1 MERYELD
8 RYMLFDESDPWHPV
22 NIGCVQGF
30 DRAKEVRKS
39 HMEAFPDAKVNI
51 YRVSLMEK
59 IKE

>member
-39 HMEAFPDAKVNI
+39 HREAFPT
-51 YRVSLMEK
+51 RRSTFTECH
-59 IKE
+59 